1 MGRDTRTIHSL
12 LITNPLA
19 APPLPRMVS
28 LPAGKVVHCC
38 RQITSDCWLL
48 LPLIESEFSFLHQS
62 ICMRPDL
69 SCLQFDQTHH
79 KALWCSLC
87 KLISETME
95 REYIFVSRLSVHLS
109 LSVSLTPSCS
119 LSLHSSVKWSLVGK
133 RAKSVHPSARTP
145 EKVATLFIAAAWL
158 C

>member
-1 MGRDTRTIHSL
+1 MNSLAPSFINSQPPYMCSVPLFFSLPLLYMRGPPPSLLLSPENSYWLRRIKSVLHLCLTEVKLHVGLCTWEETRRIHSL

-19 APPLPRMVS
+19 APPLPSMVS

-69 SCLQFDQTHH
+69 SCLQFDQTRH
-79 KALWCSLC
+79 KAL
-87 KLISETME
+87 
-95 REYIFVSRLSVHLS
+95 
-109 LSVSLTPSCS
+109 
-119 LSLHSSVKWSLVGK
+119 
-133 RAKSVHPSARTP
+133 
-145 EKVATLFIAAAWL
+145 
-158 C
+158 